1 MLSIEDVGG
10 DEEQIEA
17 MANTCRVLAV
27 TEGAAGARLYWN
39 GDLRRFRA
47 LEFEEV
53 DPTGAGDI
61 FAAAFFWRF
70 SVTHDPWAAARF
82 ATHLASLFG
91 HAPRAGRH
99 SQPGRNSILPGGG
112 IVVGRVY
119 TLVNQKGG
127 VGKTTTAINLGAYL
141 AQFGQR
147 VLIVDADPQAN
158 ATSSL
163 GIDKHTVKGGTYEA
177 LLGGA
182 PATALVLQNPRLKL
196 AILPSSPSLAGAEVE
211 LVNELGRESKLKQ
224 ALAPLVDRYDY
235 ILIDCPPSLGLLT
248 INGLMAARDGVLIP
262 VQCEYLAL
270 EGLGELTRTIQRVR
284 SALFPALKVRG
295 VILTMFDGRT
305 HLSGDVVA
313 EVHKYFP
320 EQVFEA
326 IIPRSVRLAEA
337 PSYGLP
343 VSAYAPG
350 SNAARSYEALAREL
364 LKSDGI
370 AITESVE

>member
-1 MLSIEDVGG
+1 M
-10 DEEQIEA
+10 
-17 MANTCRVLAV
+17 
-27 TEGAAGARLYWN
+27 
-39 GDLRRFRA
+39 
-47 LEFEEV
+47 
-53 DPTGAGDI
+53 
-61 FAAAFFWRF
+61 
-70 SVTHDPWAAARF
+70 
-82 ATHLASLFG
+82 
-91 HAPRAGRH
+91 
-99 SQPGRNSILPGGG
+99 
-112 IVVGRVY
+112 GRVY

-141 AQFGQR
+141 AQLGQR

-163 GIDKHTVKGGTYEA
+163 GVDKRAVKGGTYEV
-177 LLGGA
+177 LLGGS

-211 LVNELGRESKLKQ
+211 LVNELGRESKLLH
-224 ALAPLVDRYDY
+224 ALESLVERYDY

-248 INGLMAARDGVLIP
+248 VNGLMAAKDGVLIP

-270 EGLGELTRTIQRVR
+270 EGLGELTHTIQRVR
-284 SALFPALKVRG
+284 SALFPSLKVRG

-305 HLSGDVVA
+305 HLSQDVVA

-320 EQVFEA
+320 EKVFET

-343 VSAYAPG
+343 VSTYAPG
-350 SNAARSYEALAREL
+350 SNAAKSYEALAREL
-364 LKSDGI
+364 LKSDGA
-370 AITESVE
+370 AITEGVE